1 MKHLKK
7 IPYRTCV
14 GCQERKPKRELL
26 RIIRTPEGIVEI
38 DVTGKKSGRG
48 AYLCYNMACFQE
60 AIKKNRV
67 SKALKM
73 EISSEIIAELENKF
87 KEINTPET
95 YRNHSGLNGGHR
107 V

>member
-1 MKHLKK
+1 MKHDKK

-26 RIIRTPEGIVEI
+26 RIIRTPDSKIEL

-60 AIKKNRV
+60 AIKKKRLG
-67 SKALKM
+67 KALKTDL
-73 EISSEIIAELENKF
+73 SLEIITTLGEKY
-87 KEINTPET
+87 KEIK
-95 YRNHSGLNGGHR
+95 HK
-107 V
+107 